1 MNAVTRTGTTVK
13 RFQKD
18 VKSLTSGSNL
28 GIATPPLIS
37 FMMEIPAVMTRNTTA
52 RATDNADVN
61 LKESA
66 KTAYVRSKLGDQE
79 NARVRTKTLTNS
91 LETSQRSK
99 HTKSCNEKNKSSSV
113 PPMVTKPSFKNTM
126 MMSPIFCLS
135 SQHITFNNNKTI

>member
-13 RFQKD
+13 RFKKD

-66 KTAYVRSKLGDQE
+66 KNTYIMSEE
-79 NARVRTKTLTNS
+79 N
-91 LETSQRSK
+91 LEMLY
-99 HTKSCNEKNKSSSV
+99 N
-113 PPMVTKPSFKNTM
+113 
-126 MMSPIFCLS
+126 
-135 SQHITFNNNKTI
+135 